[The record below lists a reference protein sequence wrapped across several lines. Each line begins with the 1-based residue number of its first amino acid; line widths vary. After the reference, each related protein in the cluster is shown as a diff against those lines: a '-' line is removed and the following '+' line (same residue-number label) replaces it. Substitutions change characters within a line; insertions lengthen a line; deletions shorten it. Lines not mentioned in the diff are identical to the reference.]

1 VFDDPAF
8 DDSAHDKPAYDESAS
23 RDSAFHDAVFND
35 AALNDTAFNDAVFND
50 AVFSDTVFSD
60 TVFSDSVFTGF
71 EDFASQPAAF
81 GDPIFG
87 DYAPGTS
94 PLAALADLFS
104 RRLPELAFEPG
115 LVAAVDQHSAAI
127 RDAVYEHAYTRG
139 EGHSSLREALT
150 DYVLGFTD
158 ALREMGWHTHEGYD
172 FATLRLTAVCHF
184 MREYGVS
191 AAD

>member
-1 VFDDPAF
+1 MFDDPAF
-8 DDSAHDKPAYDESAS
+8 DDSAFDDSADAGLDGSAFDAPAFGDTAFGTAFSGFGDPAS
-23 RDSAFHDAVFND
+23 RD
-35 AALNDTAFNDAVFND
+35 
-50 AVFSDTVFSD
+50 
-60 TVFSDSVFTGF
+60 
-71 EDFASQPAAF
+71 AAF

-87 DYAPGTS
+87 DYAPGTA
-94 PLAALADLFS
+94 PLAALADQFA

-127 RDAVYEHAYTRG
+127 RDAVYEPAYSRVG
-139 EGHSSLREALT
+139 GHDSLREALT

-184 MREYGVS
+184 MREYGVT

>member
-1 VFDDPAF
+1 MFDDPPFDDSAF
-8 DDSAHDKPAYDESAS
+8 DDS
-23 RDSAFHDAVFND
+23 
-35 AALNDTAFNDAVFND
+35 
-50 AVFSDTVFSD
+50 
-60 TVFSDSVFTGF
+60 GF
-71 EDFASQPAAF
+71 EDSGSGFNESNDFHGFDEAALSGSPYGAPAF

-87 DYAPGTS
+87 DYAPGTP
-94 PLAALADLFS
+94 PLAALADQFA

-127 RDAVYEHAYTRG
+127 RDAIYEQTYTRTDG
-139 EGHSSLREALT
+139 TASLREALT

-184 MREYGVS
+184 MREYGVT

>member
-8 DDSAHDKPAYDESAS
+8 EDSGFNESNDFHGFDE
-23 RDSAFHDAVFND
+23 
-35 AALNDTAFNDAVFND
+35 AALSGSPYGA
-50 AVFSDTVFSD
+50 
-60 TVFSDSVFTGF
+60 
-71 EDFASQPAAF
+71 PAF

-87 DYAPGTS
+87 DYAPGTP
-94 PLAALADLFS
+94 PLAALADQFA

-127 RDAVYEHAYTRG
+127 RDAVYEQTHTRTDG
-139 EGHSSLREALT
+139 TASLREALT

-184 MREYGVS
+184 MREYGVT

>member
-8 DDSAHDKPAYDESAS
+8 DDSAFDDP
-23 RDSAFHDAVFND
+23 
-35 AALNDTAFNDAVFND
+35 
-50 AVFSDTVFSD
+50 
-60 TVFSDSVFTGF
+60 GF
-71 EDFASQPAAF
+71 EDSGSGSGVNESNDFHGFDEAALSGSPYGAPAF

-87 DYAPGTS
+87 DYAPGTP
-94 PLAALADLFS
+94 PLAALADQFA

-127 RDAVYEHAYTRG
+127 RDAIYEQTHTRTDG
-139 EGHSSLREALT
+139 TASLREALT

-184 MREYGVS
+184 MREYGVT

>member
-1 VFDDPAF
+1 MFDDPAF
-8 DDSAHDKPAYDESAS
+8 DDSADEKPGYGESPF
-23 RDSAFHDAVFND
+23 RDSAFNDSVYSDPVFGD
-35 AALNDTAFNDAVFND
+35 PGFSDP
-50 AVFSDTVFSD
+50 VFSDPGLD
-60 TVFSDSVFTGF
+60 DAVFTGF
-71 EDFASQPAAF
+71 EDLAVSQPAAF

-87 DYAPGTS
+87 DYAPGTP
-94 PLAALADLFS
+94 PLAALTDLFGC
-104 RRLPELAFEPG
+104 RLPELAFEPG

-127 RDAVYEHAYTRG
+127 RDAVYEHTYTRG
-139 EGHSSLREALT
+139 EGNGSLREALT

>member
-1 VFDDPAF
+1 MFDDPAF
-8 DDSAHDKPAYDESAS
+8 DDSAFDDSHFDG
-23 RDSAFHDAVFND
+23 SAFDDVVPEGGDFD
-35 AALNDTAFNDAVFND
+35 GAAFGDLAL
-50 AVFSDTVFSD
+50 
-60 TVFSDSVFTGF
+60 G
-71 EDFASQPAAF
+71 AAAIGAPIF

-87 DYAPGTS
+87 DYAPGTA
-94 PLAALADLFS
+94 PLAALADQFD

-127 RDAVYEHAYTRG
+127 RDAVYEHTHAHAD
-139 EGHSSLREALT
+139 GHDSLREALT

>member
-1 VFDDPAF
+1 MFDDPAF
-8 DDSAHDKPAYDESAS
+8 EDSPFDDSVFGDSGLDGSALN
-23 RDSAFHDAVFND
+23 DAAFNDTVFND
-35 AALNDTAFNDAVFND
+35 TTFNDAVFND
-50 AVFSDTVFSD
+50 AAFGNAAFS
-60 TVFSDSVFTGF
+60 GF
-71 EDFASQPAAF
+71 DDPASRAPAF

-87 DYAPGTS
+87 DYAPGTP
-94 PLAALADLFS
+94 PLAALADQFA

-127 RDAVYEHAYTRG
+127 RDAVYEHAYSRVD
-139 EGHSSLREALT
+139 GHTSLREALT

-184 MREYGVS
+184 MREYGVT

>member
-1 VFDDPAF
+1 MFDDPAF
-8 DDSAHDKPAYDESAS
+8 DDSPFDDSPFGDSGLDGSAFN
-23 RDSAFHDAVFND
+23 DSAFGD
-35 AALNDTAFNDAVFND
+35 AAFNDTAFNDTA
-50 AVFSDTVFSD
+50 FS
-60 TVFSDSVFTGF
+60 GF
-71 EDFASQPAAF
+71 DDPASRGAAF

-87 DYAPGTS
+87 DYAPGTP
-94 PLAALADLFS
+94 PLAALSDQFA

-127 RDAVYEHAYTRG
+127 RDAVYEHAYSRVD
-139 EGHSSLREALT
+139 GHTSLREALT

>member
-1 VFDDPAF
+1 MFDDPAF
-8 DDSAHDKPAYDESAS
+8 DGFSFDDSASGESAFP
-23 RDSAFHDAVFND
+23 DSAPNETVFNGFGD
-35 AALNDTAFNDAVFND
+35 PAAQA
-50 AVFSDTVFSD
+50 
-60 TVFSDSVFTGF
+60 
-71 EDFASQPAAF
+71 AAF

-87 DYAPGTS
+87 YYAPGTP
-94 PLAALADLFS
+94 PLAALVELFG

-139 EGHSSLREALT
+139 EGHGSLREALT

-158 ALREMGWHTHEGYD
+158 ALREMGWHTHEGHD
-172 FATLRLTAVCHF
+172 FATLRLIAVCYF

>member
-1 VFDDPAF
+1 MFDDPSS
-8 DDSAHDKPAYDESAS
+8 DDSASDDAAFEDVVF
-23 RDSAFHDAVFND
+23 RDS
-35 AALNDTAFNDAVFND
+35 
-50 AVFSDTVFSD
+50 
-60 TVFSDSVFTGF
+60 GF
-71 EDFASQPAAF
+71 DGPTLGGASF

-94 PLAALADLFS
+94 PLAALADRFG

-127 RDAVYEHAYTRG
+127 RDAIYESAHAHEHA
-139 EGHSSLREALT
+139 SLREALT

-184 MREYGVS
+184 MREYGLS
-191 AAD
+191 AAE

>member
-1 VFDDPAF
+1 MFDDPAF
-8 DDSAHDKPAYDESAS
+8 DDSPFD
-23 RDSAFHDAVFND
+23 DSAFGDSALGDSGLDGSAFND
-35 AALNDTAFNDAVFND
+35 AAFGDAAFDTAF
-50 AVFSDTVFSD
+50 S
-60 TVFSDSVFTGF
+60 GF
-71 EDFASQPAAF
+71 DDPAPRGAAF

-87 DYAPGTS
+87 DYAPGTP
-94 PLAALADLFS
+94 PLAALADQFA

-127 RDAVYEHAYTRG
+127 RDAVYEHSYSRVDEHG
-139 EGHSSLREALT
+139 SLREALT

-184 MREYGVS
+184 MREYGVT

>member
-1 VFDDPAF
+1 MSDDPAF
-8 DDSAHDKPAYDESAS
+8 E
-23 RDSAFHDAVFND
+23 DSAFDDSPFGD
-35 AALNDTAFNDAVFND
+35 AAFE
-50 AVFSDTVFSD
+50 DTVFNGFAVND
-60 TVFSDSVFTGF
+60 LGDSLYQ
-71 EDFASQPAAF
+71 APAF

-87 DYAPGTS
+87 DYAPGTP
-94 PLAALADLFS
+94 PLAALADQFN

-127 RDAVYEHAYTRG
+127 RDAVYEHSYTRSDG
-139 EGHSSLREALT
+139 QTSLREALT

-172 FATLRLTAVCHF
+172 FATLRLTAVCVF

>member
-1 VFDDPAF
+1 MFDDPAF
-8 DDSAHDKPAYDESAS
+8 DDSAFDDP
-23 RDSAFHDAVFND
+23 
-35 AALNDTAFNDAVFND
+35 
-50 AVFSDTVFSD
+50 
-60 TVFSDSVFTGF
+60 GF
-71 EDFASQPAAF
+71 EDSGSGSGFNESNDFHGFDEAALSGSPYGAPAF

-87 DYAPGTS
+87 DYAPGTP
-94 PLAALADLFS
+94 PLAALADQFA

-127 RDAVYEHAYTRG
+127 RDAIYEQTHTRTDG
-139 EGHSSLREALT
+139 TASLREALT

-184 MREYGVS
+184 MREYGVT

>member
-1 VFDDPAF
+1 MFDDPAF
-8 DDSAHDKPAYDESAS
+8 DESAF
-23 RDSAFHDAVFND
+23 DDAPFGD
-35 AALNDTAFNDAVFND
+35 ALFGGLGP
-50 AVFSDTVFSD
+50 S
-60 TVFSDSVFTGF
+60 G
-71 EDFASQPAAF
+71 PAF

-87 DYAPGTS
+87 DYAPGTP
-94 PLAALADLFS
+94 PLVALDERFS

-127 RDAVYEHAYTRG
+127 RDAVYDSAHTHEHA
-139 EGHSSLREALT
+139 SLRDALT

-158 ALREMGWHTHEGYD
+158 ALREMGWHTHDGYD

-191 AAD
+191 AADVD